1 MSQEVNNENIYSLI
15 DLLMKNDLY
24 KTNRDSFAQFIE
36 EIIYKE
42 LKEGQNIFNEKYL
55 NNKIYRHRFQ
65 FDNIGLKP
73 PINENNDELMFPEDA
88 RIKNLDYQSKLVADV
103 KQILEIIDLETEET
117 TTKVIA
123 EEKETPVAKIP
134 IMVKSKY
141 CITTLRKDLPNT
153 ECPYDPGCYFIIKG
167 GEKVVLPHEQI
178 CSNKPL
184 VFTKKD
190 NTYKN
195 NVMYQIQVNSKESNI
210 LGMVNVLLL
219 QLKKNDSI
227 VCLTNQ
233 FSEIPLF
240 VLIRALGITSDYD
253 IIKYIVYDINDFDMT
268 NMLRYSLDKSLS
280 EVRDIKGN
288 FKVIRTQE
296 DAIEYLTTK
305 LKSNKRY
312 SETDEAIREQQKRMH
327 VVKILENDLLP
338 HMGKNLINK
347 AIYIGYMC
355 NKMLNVVLKRT
366 EIDDRDSYLNKRID
380 HIGVLLGILFKQ
392 HYKKMLNDCAKF
404 FNKKNIS
411 DESPINVITQIKP
424 NIIENGLKAGLATGS
439 WSPKRKG
446 VAQLLQRISY
456 LQTNAYFR
464 RFLTPSLDT
473 SNNKITT
480 IRNADNYQAFFVC
493 PNATPEGQK
502 IGLVKELS
510 LSSNIS
516 LMLYSHIPIIKDLLK
531 DKLFNLQDVEPIKI
545 KQYVKVFLNGE
556 LVGLTNKPFEIKE
569 ILDKSKRNQGLHPSV
584 GITFDI
590 NKLEIKIY
598 CDGGRLYRPLL
609 KVQNN
614 KLVLTKKMLEETKTM
629 KSWDEFIS
637 KYPDVVEYIDIEA
650 TDNLMIAC
658 QFDNLENENRKKSII
673 IKDANPIGNTLN
685 RYNDTV
691 YINYTHTELHPFL
704 MLGSIA
710 SLQPFPENNYSTK
723 NIVYFSH
730 IKQSMGIYATNY
742 RYRSD
747 ISFVLYHP
755 QRPMVGTKSVNYL
768 NTVHVPYTENVVIA
782 IAAYSGFNQED
793 SMIINKTAVD
803 RGLYRATGY
812 KKYKVSLE
820 KNPATSQDE
829 VFMKPDPTKTTGMK
843 DGNYDKLNE
852 KGFVPEETV
861 IENGDFIIG
870 KVSPIQPNAN
880 NKVFKDESEIY
891 KSNTKGVV
899 DKVWNGIYDNE
910 GYEMYN
916 MRVRSERVPGIGDK
930 YASRFGQKAT
940 TGALLNA
947 EDMPYTKSGMV
958 PDLIINP
965 CCLPTRQT
973 VGQLLEMFT
982 GKVGAIKGQFIDGSA
997 FGKTNVEELNDILKE
1012 NGFEEYGEEEMYC
1025 GYTGIKMKTKIFV
1038 GVSAYARLKHLV
1050 KDKIHGRARGPM
1062 QTLTRQ
1068 PPEGRSRDG
1077 GLRFG
1082 EMECWSMTSHGA
1094 SVFLRERMFNCSDG
1108 YQVHICN
1115 TCGLIASTI
1124 IDKEIYICSA
1134 CKNNTDTSLVEIPY
1148 ATKLLFQEL
1157 MAINIL
1163 PRIKIKENEY
1173 IDGV

>member
-1 MSQEVNNENIYSLI
+1 MAQEVNDENIFGLV
-15 DLLMKNDLY
+15 DLLLKGDLY
-24 KTNRDSFAQFIE
+24 KSNRDSFAQFIE

-42 LKEGQNIFNEKYL
+42 LKDGTNIFSEKYK

-65 FDNIGLKP
+65 FENIGLKP

-103 KQILEIIDLETEET
+103 KQILEIVDLETEET
-117 TTKVIA
+117 TTKIIS

-134 IMVKSKY
+134 IMVGSKY
-141 CITTLRKDLPNT
+141 CLKNIRKDLPNT

-178 CSNKPL
+178 ACNKPL
-184 VFTKKD
+184 VFTKKEPSF
-190 NTYKN
+190 KN
-195 NVMYQIQVNSKESNI
+195 GFMYQVQVNSKGIDI
-210 LGMVNVLLL
+210 LGMVNIFVL
-219 QLKKNDSI
+219 QMKKDDSI

-233 FSEIPLF
+233 FAEIPLF
-240 VLIRALGITSDYD
+240 VLMRALGISSDFD
-253 IIKYIVYDINDFDMT
+253 IIKYIVYDINDYDIS

-280 EVRDIKGN
+280 EVKDIKGN
-288 FKVIRTQE
+288 SKVIRTQE

-305 LKSNKRY
+305 LKSSKKY
-312 SETDEAIREQQKRMH
+312 SETDETIREQQKKMH
-327 VVKILENDLLP
+327 VMKILENEFLP
-338 HMGKNLINK
+338 HMGKNIMNK
-347 AIYIGYMC
+347 AIYVGYMC
-355 NKMLNVVLKRT
+355 NKLLNCVLGRAN
-366 EIDDRDSYLNKRID
+366 IDDRDSYVNKRID
-380 HIGVLLGILFKQ
+380 HVGVLLGQLFKQ

-404 FNKKNIS
+404 FNKKNVQ
-411 DESPINVITQIKP
+411 DETPINVISQIKP

-439 WSPKRKG
+439 WSPKKKG
-446 VAQLLQRISY
+446 VAQLLQRISFV
-456 LQTNAYFR
+456 QTNAYFR

-480 IRNADNYQAFFVC
+480 IRNTDNYQIFFVC

-510 LSSNIS
+510 LSANIS
-516 LMLYSHIPIIKDLLK
+516 LMLYSHIPIIKDILK
-531 DKLFNLQDVEPIKI
+531 NHISELQDVEPIKL
-545 KQYVKVFLNGE
+545 KQYVRIFLNGE
-556 LVGLTNKPFEIKE
+556 WIGMTNKPFEIKE
-569 ILDKSKRNQGLHPSV
+569 LLEKNKRNQGIHPSV
-584 GITFDI
+584 GISFDV
-590 NKLEIKIY
+590 NKMEIRIY

-609 KVQNN
+609 KVIDN
-614 KLVLTKKMLEETKTM
+614 KLTLTKKILDDAVNMKTWEE
-629 KSWDEFIS
+629 FLS
-637 KYPDVVEYIDIEA
+637 KYPEVIEYIDLES
-650 TDNLMIAC
+650 TDSLMIAIEHEK
-658 QFDNLENENRKKSII
+658 LKNEKRKEAII
-673 IKDANPIGNTLN
+673 VKDPNPHGNTLN

-691 YINYTHTELHPFL
+691 YIKYTHAEIHPML

-710 SLQPFPENNYSTK
+710 ALEPFAEHNFSTK
-723 NIVYFSH
+723 NLVYFSH
-730 IKQSMGIYATNY
+730 IRQSMGIYASNY
-742 RYRSD
+742 RHRSD

-755 QRPMVGTKSVNYL
+755 QRPIVTTKAVNYL
-768 NTVHVPYTENVVIA
+768 NTNHMPYTENVVIA
-782 IAAYSGFNQED
+782 IASYSGFNQED
-793 SMIINKTAVD
+793 SMIINKTAVE
-803 RGLYRATGY
+803 RGLYRATGF

-829 VFMKPDPTKTTGMK
+829 VFMKPDATKTTGMK

-852 KGFVPEETV
+852 KGFIPEETTIV
-861 IENGDFIIG
+861 NGDVIIG

-891 KSNTKGVV
+891 KSNTTGVI
-899 DKVWNGIYDNE
+899 DKVWSGIYDNE

-930 YASRFGQKAT
+930 YASRYGQKAT
-940 TGALLNA
+940 TGALLAA

-973 VGQLLEMFT
+973 VGQLIEMFT
-982 GKVGAIKGQFIDGSA
+982 GKVGAIKGKHIDGTS
-997 FGKTNVEELNDILKE
+997 FKRMDFEELNEVLKE
-1012 NGFEEYGEEEMYC
+1012 NGFDDYAEEEMYC
-1025 GYTGIKMKTKIFV
+1025 GYTGLKMKTKIFV

-1050 KDKIHGRARGPM
+1050 KDKIHGRARGPA
-1062 QTLTRQ
+1062 QILTRQ

-1082 EMECWSMTSHGA
+1082 EMECWSMTSHGT
-1094 SVFLRERMFNCSDG
+1094 SIFLRERMFNTSDG
-1108 YQVHICN
+1108 YQVHVCN
-1115 TCGLIASTI
+1115 SCGLIASKI
-1124 IDKEIYICSA
+1124 IDKDIYICTA
-1134 CKNNTDTSLVEIPY
+1134 CKNNTDTSLIEIPY

-1163 PRIKIKENEY
+1163 PRIKVRENEY

>member
-1 MSQEVNNENIYSLI
+1 
-15 DLLMKNDLY
+15 
-24 KTNRDSFAQFIE
+24 
-36 EIIYKE
+36 
-42 LKEGQNIFNEKYL
+42 
-55 NNKIYRHRFQ
+55 
-65 FDNIGLKP
+65 
-73 PINENNDELMFPEDA
+73 
-88 RIKNLDYQSKLVADV
+88 
-103 KQILEIIDLETEET
+103 
-117 TTKVIA
+117 
-123 EEKETPVAKIP
+123 
-134 IMVKSKY
+134 
-141 CITTLRKDLPNT
+141 
-153 ECPYDPGCYFIIKG
+153 
-167 GEKVVLPHEQI
+167 
-178 CSNKPL
+178 
-184 VFTKKD
+184 
-190 NTYKN
+190 
-195 NVMYQIQVNSKESNI
+195 
-210 LGMVNVLLL
+210 
-219 QLKKNDSI
+219 
-227 VCLTNQ
+227 
-233 FSEIPLF
+233 
-240 VLIRALGITSDYD
+240 
-253 IIKYIVYDINDFDMT
+253 
-268 NMLRYSLDKSLS
+268 
-280 EVRDIKGN
+280 
-288 FKVIRTQE
+288 
-296 DAIEYLTTK
+296 
-305 LKSNKRY
+305 
-312 SETDEAIREQQKRMH
+312 
-327 VVKILENDLLP
+327 
-338 HMGKNLINK
+338 
-347 AIYIGYMC
+347 
-355 NKMLNVVLKRT
+355 
-366 EIDDRDSYLNKRID
+366 
-380 HIGVLLGILFKQ
+380 
-392 HYKKMLNDCAKF
+392 
-404 FNKKNIS
+404 
-411 DESPINVITQIKP
+411 
-424 NIIENGLKAGLATGS
+424 
-439 WSPKRKG
+439 
-446 VAQLLQRISY
+446 
-456 LQTNAYFR
+456 
-464 RFLTPSLDT
+464 
-473 SNNKITT
+473 
-480 IRNADNYQAFFVC
+480 
-493 PNATPEGQK
+493 
-502 IGLVKELS
+502 
-510 LSSNIS
+510 
-516 LMLYSHIPIIKDLLK
+516 
-531 DKLFNLQDVEPIKI
+531 
-545 KQYVKVFLNGE
+545 
-556 LVGLTNKPFEIKE
+556 
-569 ILDKSKRNQGLHPSV
+569 
-584 GITFDI
+584 
-590 NKLEIKIY
+590 
-598 CDGGRLYRPLL
+598 
-609 KVQNN
+609 
-614 KLVLTKKMLEETKTM
+614 
-629 KSWDEFIS
+629 
-637 KYPDVVEYIDIEA
+637 
-650 TDNLMIAC
+650 MIAC

-1115 TCGLIASTI
+1115 TCGLIASKI

>member
-210 LGMVNVLLL
+210 LGMINVLLL

-380 HIGVLLGILFKQ
+380 HVGVLLGILFKQ

-404 FNKKNIS
+404 FNKKNNS

-502 IGLVKELS
+502 IGLVKELA
-510 LSSNIS
+510 LTSNIS

-556 LVGLTNKPFEIKE
+556 LIGLTDKPFEIKE
-569 ILDKSKRNQGLHPSV
+569 VLEKSKRNQGLHPSV

-614 KLVLTKKMLEETKTM
+614 KLILTKKMLEETKTM

-691 YINYTHTELHPFL
+691 YVNYTHTELHPFL

-730 IKQSMGIYATNY
+730 IRQSMGIYATNY

-747 ISFVLYHP
+747 ISFILYHP
-755 QRPMVGTKSVNYL
+755 QRPIVGTKSVNYL

-940 TGALLNA
+940 TGALLSA

-997 FGKTNVEELNDILKE
+997 FGQTNVEELNDVLKE
-1012 NGFEEYGEEEMYC
+1012 NGFEEYAEEEMYC

-1077 GLRFG
+1077 GKHVCPSMFKKHASQQHSWQHNQIQVKTLGLSLRCKSLLIKRRAFDPKG
-1082 EMECWSMTSHGA
+1082 MRVIATLA
-1094 SVFLRERMFNCSDG
+1094 SGKTRG
-1108 YQVHICN
+1108 YGHK
-1115 TCGLIASTI
+1115 SR
-1124 IDKEIYICSA
+1124 D
-1134 CKNNTDTSLVEIPY
+1134 
-1148 ATKLLFQEL
+1148 
-1157 MAINIL
+1157 
-1163 PRIKIKENEY
+1163 
-1173 IDGV
+1173 